1 VTAGDQSK
9 TRIVQAELNVKRWRA
24 QLPTVDEVRPGRCP
38 VCEAPSRPAGGALG
52 LHGHGLR
59 ERHQWGPADVGPA
72 AAVIGVLA
80 WRYRCQPCRA
90 VIMVVPLG
98 LLPGRLYSAGAIAL
112 ALALWGVAE
121 LAPAEVRRGVS
132 PHRIVGTTAAAG
144 WASLRRWSR
153 AVRAGRL
160 FPVVRALP
168 EEARLRQV
176 AARAATTLAAFA
188 PGAGGLSIDSAAF
201 LGAGM

>member
-1 VTAGDQSK
+1 MTAGDQSK
-9 TRIVQAELNVKRWRA
+9 TRIVQAELDVKRWRA

-38 VCEAPSRPAGGALG
+38 VCEAPSCPADGALR

-59 ERHQWGPADVGPA
+59 QRHQWGPADVGAA
-72 AAVIGVLA
+72 AAVIGLLA
-80 WRYRCQPCRA
+80 RRYRCQPCRA

-132 PHRIVGTTAAAG
+132 PHPNRRHDRGGGLGEPAPVVESGARRTALPSGPGAAG
-144 WASLRRWSR
+144 
-153 AVRAGRL
+153 
-160 FPVVRALP
+160 
-168 EEARLRQV
+168 
-176 AARAATTLAAFA
+176 
-188 PGAGGLSIDSAAF
+188 GG
-201 LGAGM
+201 